1 MQTMLHFWIKKERR
15 MKISVSTMEK
25 VQSEDLSQEKHQ
37 TPGFK
42 MQAISRKSLV
52 PKRKTLYNTIERR
65 AFMGKNNPT
74 NSFTLSVGNHLR
86 KEVILIT
93 LNKNIVHIKVKVN
106 TLNMYASP
114 KKDSLFK
121 RLLTLLA
128 KFIR

>member
-42 MQAISRKSLV
+42 MQAIARKFLV

-65 AFMGKNNPT
+65 AFMGKITP
-74 NSFTLSVGNHLR
+74 
-86 KEVILIT
+86 LIVSSYQWGIT
-93 LNKNIVHIKVKVN
+93 
-106 TLNMYASP
+106 SE
-114 KKDSLFK
+114 
-121 RLLTLLA
+121 R
-128 KFIR
+128 R